1 MLREIR
7 TPRCWLLTAALSVC
21 IAGCGR
27 EPVSTAS
34 ADDELLAELSTGS
47 VEEAESTEPVA
58 RPVQNPVKVRAVNAS
73 RPAQDVLRKPKGE
86 RLELRLKRGD
96 RFPLM
101 KTVEQTLMQKS
112 ETHPAFA
119 KTRLELSLAIAVQ
132 DVQPDAILLG
142 IVYSRVVYEHDIS
155 GRRLRFDSAA
165 QQGAV
170 PWDAIPYAGM
180 VGNGFAFWLGRDN
193 RIRELVGYREFLER
207 CVERVPLDRRQ
218 SLLAELSGRFGDD
231 GVANFVDDSI
241 GLLPYDASVDQ
252 EARTL
257 VMPGDVWTR
266 ERRLMQPIPVHMTS
280 TYTLTGINERTAEIE
295 IAGRIASSEAVNSNG
310 PGRVRISGGRSEGTC
325 IVDRATGLPLD
336 VSVTRTLSLRVATE
350 DGVEVQQDKSIVTTI
365 RAFPEFRGQHPPAAA
380 EKAAAV
386 RRVSDVRDAGGA
398 GENSTESATDTG
410 RAVQADYP

>member
-27 EPVSTAS
+27 EPVSTAP

-47 VEEAESTEPVA
+47 VEEAESTDTVA
-58 RPVQNPVKVRAVNAS
+58 RPVQNPIKVRAVKAG

-86 RLELRLKRGD
+86 RLELRLNRGN

-119 KTRLELSLAIAVQ
+119 KTRLELSLAITVQ

-207 CVERVPLDRRQ
+207 CVERVPMDRRQ

-241 GLLPYDASVDQ
+241 GLLPYDASVD
-252 EARTL
+252 EDARTL

-266 ERRLMQPIPVHMTS
+266 ERRLMQPVPVHMTS

-365 RAFPEFRGQHPPAAA
+365 RAFPEFPSERPPAAA
-380 EKAAAV
+380 EKSAGI
-386 RRVSDVRDAGGA
+386 RRVSDIREAGGTA
-398 GENSTESATDTG
+398 ENSTESAGDTG

>member
-1 MLREIR
+1 MLHEIR
-7 TPRCWLLTAALSVC
+7 TPQCWFLTAALSVC

-34 ADDELLAELSTGS
+34 ADDELFAELSSGS
-47 VEEAESTEPVA
+47 VEEAESTDTGA
-58 RPVQNPVKVRAVNAS
+58 RPVQNPIKVRAVKAS

-86 RLELRLKRGD
+86 RLELRLNRGD
-96 RFPLM
+96 CFPLM

-119 KTRLELSLAIAVQ
+119 KTRLELSLAITVQ
-132 DVQPDAILLG
+132 DVQPNAILLG

-180 VGNGFAFWLGRDN
+180 VGNGFSFWLGREN

-207 CVERVPLDRRQ
+207 CVERVPMDRQQ
-218 SLLAELSGRFGDD
+218 SLLAELSGRFGAD

-241 GLLPYDASVDQ
+241 GLLPYDASIDQ
-252 EARTL
+252 EAPTL
-257 VMPGDVWTR
+257 VMPGDVWIR
-266 ERRLMQPIPVHMTS
+266 ERRLMQPVPVHMTS
-280 TYTLTGINERTAEIE
+280 TYKLTGINERTAEIE

-310 PGRVRISGGRSEGTC
+310 LGRVRISEGRSEGTC

-336 VSVTRTLSLRVATE
+336 VSVTRTLSLRVGTE

-365 RAFPEFRGQHPPAAA
+365 LAFPEFRSERPPAAA
-380 EKAAAV
+380 EKSAGI
-386 RRVSDVRDAGGA
+386 RRVSNIRQAGGTA
-398 GENSTESATDTG
+398 GKSAESTADSG
-410 RAVQADYP
+410 RAVQSDSP